1 MKKSLTI
8 ILFFILSGCAIVKM
22 EHNGVPLPDNV
33 INARLLKSNISVT
46 SVAIQQRGIPEGDE
60 ILKTYKYLNF
70 NKFNYLN
77 SIYMDSVK
85 VIIGVYNPKK
95 ENYKL
100 WIEKN
105 IEIDGESKYDY
116 YLEYTGN
123 LSRKDFEIELPVKKG
138 SSVTFKF
145 LIKDEKNTLLYQSFE
160 LGYKIHKH

>member
-1 MKKSLTI
+1 MKKLLTI
-8 ILFFILSGCAIVKM
+8 ILFFILSGCAIVRM

-33 INARLLKSNISVT
+33 INARLLKSDISVT
-46 SVAIQQRGIPEGDE
+46 SVAIQQRGVPEGDE
-60 ILKTYKYLNF
+60 ILKTYKYLDF

-85 VIIGVYNPKK
+85 VIIGIYNPKK
-95 ENYKL
+95 EKYKL

-105 IEIDGESKYDY
+105 VEIDGESKYDY
-116 YLEYTGN
+116 DLKYTGN

-160 LGYKIHKH
+160 LGYKIRKQ